1 MELLLERI
9 ARKANYT
16 IGKLYIDNE
25 YFCDTLEPS
34 VDPLTHK
41 LPKAIPP
48 GRYAVVITMS
58 PAFQEWLPLL
68 LNVHHRSGIRIHA
81 GNTAKNTR
89 GCILVGYNKVVG
101 QVIES
106 RATLRRLMKR
116 FAEREE
122 GEGIHLTIT

>member
-16 IGKLYIDNE
+16 IGKMYIDNE

-34 VDPLTHK
+34 VNPANHA

-48 GRYAVVITMS
+48 NRYVVVITMS
-58 PAFQEWLPLL
+58 PAFGEWLPLL
-68 LNVHHRSGIRIHA
+68 LNVPHRTGIRIHA

-101 QVIES
+101 QVIDS
-106 RATLRRLMKR
+106 RATLRLLMKR
-116 FAEREE
+116 FAERKE
-122 GEGIHLTIT
+122 GEGIHITIT